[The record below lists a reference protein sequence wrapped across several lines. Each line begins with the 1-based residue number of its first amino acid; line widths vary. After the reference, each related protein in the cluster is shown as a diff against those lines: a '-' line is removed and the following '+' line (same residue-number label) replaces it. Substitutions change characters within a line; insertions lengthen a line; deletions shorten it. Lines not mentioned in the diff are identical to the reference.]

1 MSSCSRACVAA
12 ALSVLLTAPPLTAS
26 SAPAIVPEHVDLF
39 VRGQH
44 LTVELYR
51 PAIPVTKVKGTIIMG
66 SGDVGWVGLAVSMAE
81 FLSEAGYVVVGANVG
96 QYPAAFTRPSGAHLT
111 TKDVPQ
117 DYAALADLLRHNG
130 LLTAPVIVSGVS

>member
-1 MSSCSRACVAA
+1 MTSCSRACVAA

-51 PAIPVTKVKGTIIMG
+51 PAIPVTKVKGTIVMG

-81 FLSEAGYVVVGANVG
+81 FLSEAGYIVAGVNVRE
-96 QYPAAFTRPSGAHLT
+96 YLAAFTTRTG
-111 TKDVPQ
+111 
-117 DYAALADLLRHNG
+117 RH
-130 LLTAPVIVSGVS
+130 V